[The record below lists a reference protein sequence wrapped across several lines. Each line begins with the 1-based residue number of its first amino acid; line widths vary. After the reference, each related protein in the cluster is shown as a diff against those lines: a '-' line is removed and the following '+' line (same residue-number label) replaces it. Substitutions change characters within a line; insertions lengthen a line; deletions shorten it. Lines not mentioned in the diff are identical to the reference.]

1 VNNFIAKEDNCT
13 LGLTEN
19 MLGDIEVINVN
30 EEFIVQS
37 GTYVASTD
45 DLTLDTKAVIH
56 KRDFWKQSI
65 HAKNTR

>member
-1 VNNFIAKEDNCT
+1 MNNFIAKEDNCT

-45 DLTLDTKAVIH
+45 DLTLDTNGRDSQKEFLEVIY
-56 KRDFWKQSI
+56 SC
-65 HAKNTR
+65 